1 MIADDAVSVVTGASG
16 GIGRAIAVALAAQR
30 GRIIVVG
37 RRAGALE
44 QTADAV
50 AANGGEAVTVVGDV
64 GDVDTARAAAEIAR
78 TRFGRLDVLVNA
90 AGFGPPMPLVDL
102 TKDVWDAT
110 IDSCLTGA
118 YLMTRAALP
127 LLLDAGT
134 GAIVNVSSIAGK
146 GAEANRTAYCA
157 AKWGLRGFSLALRAE
172 LSATQVRVHVLNP
185 ASVATNWWH
194 VTDDPQAAGGA
205 RPDAGPGRRRP
216 ERAVGAGATGPRP
229 HR

>member
-1 MIADDAVSVVTGASG
+1 M
-16 GIGRAIAVALAAQR
+16 
-30 GRIIVVG
+30 
-37 RRAGALE
+37 
-44 QTADAV
+44 
-50 AANGGEAVTVVGDV
+50 VGDV

-78 TRFGRLDVLVNA
+78 TRFGRLDVLVNV

-157 AKWGLRGFSLALRAE
+157 AKWGLRGLLAG
-172 LSATQVRVHVLNP
+172 
-185 ASVATNWWH
+185 
-194 VTDDPQAAGGA
+194 AAGGA
-205 RPDAGPGRRRP
+205 ERHPGARPRAQPGQRGDELVARH
-216 ERAVGAGATGPRP
+216 G
-229 HR
+229 